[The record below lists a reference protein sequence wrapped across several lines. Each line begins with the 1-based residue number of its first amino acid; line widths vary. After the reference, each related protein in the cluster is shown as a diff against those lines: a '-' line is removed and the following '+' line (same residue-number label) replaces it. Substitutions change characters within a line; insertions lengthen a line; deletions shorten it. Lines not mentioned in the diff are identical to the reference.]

1 MPAVYKGDFKGIG
14 ELLVS
19 PMIRG
24 AVTKP
29 ARKIRAQAEATAP
42 VGNIE
47 DGDTTPGEFKASFRV
62 DAHIRKDRKGAGS
75 RWVADVVS
83 VDPHGVDKEL
93 GHLAKNGRWVEGSHT
108 LARAIDAART

>member
-1 MPAVYKGDFKGIG
+1 MPATYRADFAGIG
-14 ELLVS
+14 QLLQS
-19 PMIRG
+19 AMIRG

-29 ARKIRAQAEATAP
+29 ARKIRAQAAATAP

-47 DGDTTPGEFKASFRV
+47 DGDTTPGAFKASFQV
-62 DAHIRKDRKGAGS
+62 SAHIRKDTKGAGS

-83 VDPHGVDKEL
+83 IDPHGVDKEL

-108 LARAIDAART
+108 LARAIDAARL